1 MLVYQ
6 CKLEIIM
13 RTVSKVILQKKKALT
28 WNTYTHITGLDTAM
42 AVSAFFPFYV
52 WLNLGTLQLFV
63 AFLNENSS
71 KHFSILNGAALTV
84 VRSIVLDTEYIIAV
98 EIGTTGY
105 YLSEVKE
112 FSTAAKKGGKKVCR
126 RVLVMGSPDFTILLN
141 LLLYMY
147 LFLLFWSDLNFFTVV
162 R

>member
-1 MLVYQ
+1 M
-6 CKLEIIM
+6 C
-13 RTVSKVILQKKKALT
+13 TVSKVILQKKKALT
-28 WNTYTHITGLDTAM
+28 WNTYTHTTDLNTVI
-42 AVSAFFPFYV
+42 AVSAFFSFYV
-52 WLNLGTLQLFV
+52 WLNFGTLQLFV
-63 AFLNENSS
+63 AFFYKNSGR
-71 KHFSILNGAALTV
+71 HFSILNGAALTV
-84 VRSIVLDTEYIIAV
+84 ILSIVLNTVYIIAV

-105 YLSEVKE
+105 YLSEVTE